1 MARNDDGQL
10 NVFTDTCSLKRQDS
24 RKLLL
29 RGGRPPTIPRVGK
42 GPTQEALTPPSSGGG
57 TFS

>member
-10 NVFTDTCSLKRQDS
+10 SVFTDTCSLKRQDS

-29 RGGRPPTIPRVGK
+29 RGGRPPTNPRVGK
-42 GPTQEALTPPSSGGG
+42 GPAQEALTPSSGGGG